1 MQYMPRRFSVC
12 TEVYGVCV
20 FATAACLG
28 HTSVRCTGKDLRHVC
43 HKGHAMLRALLCAYI
58 SQTNLPTG
66 AIAQAS
72 ADATIGAAADAVC
85 VTGQTAHHCWQH
97 TKD

>member
-1 MQYMPRRFSVC
+1 
-12 TEVYGVCV
+12 
-20 FATAACLG
+20 
-28 HTSVRCTGKDLRHVC
+28 
-43 HKGHAMLRALLCAYI
+43 MLRALLCAYI